1 MDWNTQYLEWCEIMQ
16 MNKSRRDQIVF
27 MAGMTWQS
35 LASGAIRAEA
45 LRDAAD
51 RAVEWLNKPFGF
63 DSRYQN
69 KEEQMDASLIAAILG
84 EVKE

>member
-1 MDWNTQYLEWCEIMQ
+1 MDWDTQYLEWCEIMQ

-45 LRDAAD
+45 L
-51 RAVEWLNKPFGF
+51 K
-63 DSRYQN
+63 
-69 KEEQMDASLIAAILG
+69 DASERAKKWILDPEPGFSLLTAILSG